1 MIAVAI
7 IALIVLIWGIANRK
21 NLPICNIV
29 ESCFEASVISLMM
42 SMVIGLTV
50 SNFGLHDVSTKQ
62 YTVSNY
68 AVKNGYLSYALQ
80 KDELD
85 ELDVIKTSSFD
96 IEKSNSN
103 NNYVKKIKQQSKY
116 SYLKWIFIFSD
127 FKTTKTV
134 LCIKTE

>member
-21 NLPICNIV
+21 NLSICNIV
-29 ESCFEASVISLMM
+29 ESCFVASVISLMI
-42 SMVIGLTV
+42 SILIGLIV
-50 SNFGLHDVSTKQ
+50 SNIGLHDVSTKQ
-62 YTVSNY
+62 YTVSSY

-80 KDELD
+80 KD

>member
-50 SNFGLHDVSTKQ
+50 SNFGLHDVHTKQ
-62 YTVSNY
+62 YTVSSY

-80 KDELD
+80 KD

>member
-29 ESCFEASVISLMM
+29 ESCFVASVISLMI
-42 SMVIGLTV
+42 SILIGLIV
-50 SNFGLHDVSTKQ
+50 SNIGLHDVSTKQ
-62 YTVSNY
+62 YTVSSY

-85 ELDVIKTSSFD
+85 VIKTSSFD
-96 IEKSNSN
+96 IEKSTSN

>member
-29 ESCFEASVISLMM
+29 ESCFVASVISLMI
-42 SMVIGLTV
+42 SILIGLIV
-50 SNFGLHDVSTKQ
+50 SNIGLHDVSTKQ
-62 YTVSNY
+62 YTVSSY

-80 KDELD
+80 KD